1 MIEILMLLKENGK
14 KQEKRQ
20 RKQLLKRKNESEI
33 ISLII
38 TMIEK
43 LIKLFKQT

>member
-14 KQEKRQ
+14 KLEKKQ
-20 RKQLLKRKNESEI
+20 RKLLLKRRNESEI
-33 ISLII
+33 TSLII